1 MLSYNSPS
9 VRPSPRPIRAAPLT
23 APLAAPPHRAP
34 HRAPQRPPHRP
45 PSRRAPLPRCH
56 RNRGRAARLTHTRP
70 ATERAA
76 GVRRVPRIPLHITP
90 PPSRAALLAPL
101 YGVYNLQLEMD
112 EAVLL
117 FPCGLLAFYFLSK
130 VCLGKCF
137 GYLWSG
143 TTRRLSASFGSAKA
157 GRVAP
162 AKARNGGAP
171 DSDGADG
178 LAGFDGLSAEEDSIR
193 QVAAGPPP
201 RPSPPSRIH
210 APTRVAHPGDA
221 LPRYAP
227 RCPAPPLHGSK
238 RPTRA

>member
-1 MLSYNSPS
+1 M
-9 VRPSPRPIRAAPLT
+9 
-23 APLAAPPHRAP
+23 
-34 HRAPQRPPHRP
+34 
-45 PSRRAPLPRCH
+45 
-56 RNRGRAARLTHTRP
+56 
-70 ATERAA
+70 
-76 GVRRVPRIPLHITP
+76 RRVARIPLHITP

-157 GRVAP
+157 GRVVP
-162 AKARNGGAP
+162 AKARNGGEP
-171 DSDGADG
+171 DSDEADG

-227 RCPAPPLHGSK
+227 RRPAPPLQGSR